1 MTRKDV
7 IMTDEAVSD
16 LYELDYAIR
25 EKFQA
30 PLSAARYLTGLKR
43 KIKGLSH
50 NAELRVKED
59 NLSRQ
64 HRRDIHR
71 ENYKKMAILYSFDE
85 DKVYVHRIIPQSMVI
100 Y

>member
-1 MTRKDV
+1 MTRRDV

-30 PLSAARYLTGLKR
+30 PLSAERYLTGLKR
-43 KIKGLSH
+43 KIKGLSR
-50 NAELRVKED
+50 NAELRVKDD

-64 HRRDIHR
+64 LRQDIHR